1 MSTVLCLIENIRP
14 QYAQCVWGD
23 KMLLVMVSKTLLLK
37 IVRAKNW
44 LTQNLI
50 SQTRFRFW
58 TVELIEF
65 CGLNG
70 DGWWK
75 ELYWIMDTLWILVD

>member
-37 IVRAKNW
+37 IVRAKN
-44 LTQNLI
+44 
-50 SQTRFRFW
+50 
-58 TVELIEF
+58 
-65 CGLNG
+65 
-70 DGWWK
+70 
-75 ELYWIMDTLWILVD
+75 